1 MNWLEA
7 IFHYAP
13 DSGDGSAETLLLLSV
28 FAALVARVVG
38 LRRNRAAEAA
48 RRVESTRR

>member
-13 DSGDGSAETLLLLSV
+13 DSGDGSAETLLLL
-28 FAALVARVVG
+28 ALFVVVVARIVG
-38 LRRNRAAEAA
+38 LRRNRAAGSA
-48 RRVESTRR
+48 RIAESTRR